1 MRPAEPHTETLNVFE
16 RLGLRWMLGRTRS
29 DRAALSHW
37 PGEVLESIKKVER
50 STLIQAGFLGAASG
64 ALFGLTELGLLAWF
78 GEDRGGATWS
88 DQWPYWVMF
97 AIFGLLISV
106 AEIALLYWRILRAA
120 GRVGT
125 LAGLDMDRDDVERM
139 IVLGMSRAALN
150 MPNPRAEVHGVD
162 PYSRLPRWKLIMYAV
177 FYRLKV
183 GATSMMVRL
192 ILRRIVARTAVRSI
206 IPFAAIGVY
215 AFWNII
221 ITYWILRQARIRAAG
236 PTALRDL
243 DELTKEDCSTL
254 EPSER
259 QLLFKAVGETVILS
273 QDAHP
278 NYVLLLGQILDRCD
292 LDADKIEGEW
302 DIQVLRDNKPD
313 DKTRL
318 VLLRTLTTATILRGS
333 PRKAQ
338 REFLAEVAEHCG
350 HQLNRD
356 RLNRVQKGV
365 YEGQGVEASQLDAA
379 TPVTTNN

>member
-1 MRPAEPHTETLNVFE
+1 MRPAKPHTDTLNVFE

-29 DRAALSHW
+29 DRPPLSHW
-37 PGEVLESIKKVER
+37 PEDVLGSIRKTKR

-64 ALFGLTELGLLAWF
+64 TLFGVTELGLLAWF
-78 GEDRGGATWS
+78 GEDREGS
-88 DQWPYWVMF
+88 DQWLYWVMF
-97 AIFGLLISV
+97 AVFGLLISA
-106 AEIALLYWRILRAA
+106 AEIAVLYWRILRAA
-120 GRVGT
+120 GRIGT

-139 IVLGMSRAALN
+139 IVLGMSRAALD

-192 ILRRIVARTAVRSI
+192 IMRRILARAAIRSI

-221 ITYWILRQARIRAAG
+221 ITHWILREAHIRAAG
-236 PTALRDL
+236 PTALHDL
-243 DELTKEDCSTL
+243 DELTKDDCSTL
-254 EPSER
+254 EQNER
-259 QLLFKAVGETVILS
+259 QLIFKAVGETVILS

-278 NYVLLLGQILDRCD
+278 NYVLLLGQILDGCD
-292 LDADKIEGEW
+292 LDPDKIEGEW
-302 DIQVLRDNKPD
+302 DNQVLKENKPN

-318 VLLRTLTTATILRGS
+318 VLLRTLTTATVLRGS

-338 REFLAEVAEHCG
+338 RKFLAEVAEHCG

-356 RLNRVQKGV
+356 GLNRVQKNV
-365 YEGQGVEASQLDAA
+365 YEGQGVDASQLDAA
-379 TPVTTNN
+379 TPVTDDN